1 MKLVWPVWVV
11 SLWRLVQRALV
22 AVAVLA
28 LLLTCF
34 WLKKESD
41 WESGPALNDAEAFR
55 HGTIGLETL
64 PLKYLLVLE
73 EVSGDQFSFRNGLK
87 RPFTEEYGFI
97 VPPPPAGR
105 SVCDAQTA
113 DEVRA
118 FLPVG
123 FNVSHRLPLSATPAP
138 VQFAGLS
145 CALCHSSRI
154 HTADGKVDRI
164 VIGAGSPSLD
174 LISWVDGFQN
184 AILDPRLS
192 ADRIFEAYDK
202 KCGPP
207 KGFVASSVERPVERI
222 FINGWISGFRAQ
234 VLANLT
240 KFDLPYSGPELNDAD
255 KIYAG
260 PSRTRPFR
268 SAVRTALRFP
278 GQNNLALSKV
288 PAVFDQ
294 QAKARSQYD
303 GSIDDRVIRSLVAAY
318 ASGSSVE
325 ALAQAEVVHN
335 IYAAA
340 EFTKDDGNRPNAAPG
355 FEVPSYPAVFP
366 GHYDPVR
373 AKRGLE
379 VYKQHCQACHGY
391 RPLGDHDEKPYDTA
405 VTCPSKS
412 WCLGENVPIA
422 EIGTDPSRLDF
433 RYSDIL
439 PTGIQLS
446 FVGGGADLEAQRQTI
461 AKAQA
466 DALQNGQGA
475 LAGYWQ
481 HITGDAGSPVPGI
494 EGLHEAHLLYP
505 GGHPFFIK
513 PGVVHIGTPLGYLN
527 APLLRAWLRAPFLHN
542 ASVPTMRQLIG
553 LDPRPE
559 IFCRGDNVYD
569 PEVLGL
575 VAPAPVNGACP
586 PELGFKYDTRLPGNS
601 NAGHLYPWAK
611 PTPAQRL
618 QLADLLEYLKS
629 L

>member
-1 MKLVWPVWVV
+1 MQLLWPVWV
-11 SLWRLVQRALV
+11 SGLWRVTQRVLV
-22 AVAVLA
+22 AIGILA

-41 WESGPALNDAEAFR
+41 WGDGPPLSDAEAFH

-64 PLKYLLVLE
+64 PLKYLLVME
-73 EVSGDQFSFRNGLK
+73 DVSGDQFSFRNGLK
-87 RPFTEEYGFI
+87 RPFTEAYGFI
-97 VPPPPAGR
+97 VPPPPAGK
-105 SVCDAQTA
+105 SVCDAHTP

-123 FNVSHRLPLSATPAP
+123 FSVTHRLPLSATPSP
-138 VQFAGLS
+138 VQFAGLT
-145 CALCHSSRI
+145 CALCHSARI

-174 LISWVDGFQN
+174 LIAWVDGFQN
-184 AILDPRLS
+184 ALLDPRLS

-207 KGFVASSVERPVERI
+207 KGFVAASIERPVERI
-222 FINGWISGFRAQ
+222 FINGWIGGLRSQILG
-234 VLANLT
+234 NIT
-240 KFDLPYSGPELNDAD
+240 KFDLPYSGPELNNPAT
-255 KIYAG
+255 IYAG

-278 GQNNLALSKV
+278 AQNNFALSKV

-294 QAKARSQYD
+294 QAKVRSQYD
-303 GSIDDRVIRSLVAAY
+303 GSIDDRTVRSLVAAY

-325 ALAQAEVVHN
+325 ALAQPEVVHN

-340 EFTKDDGNRPNAAPG
+340 DFTKDDGNRPSAAPG
-355 FEVPSYPAVFP
+355 FEVPSYPSVFP
-366 GHYDPVR
+366 GHFDPVR
-373 AKRGLE
+373 AKRGQDI
-379 VYKQHCQACHGY
+379 YKQYCQSCHGY
-391 RPLGDHDEKPYDTA
+391 RPLGDRDEKPYDA
-405 VTCPSKS
+405 VVTCPNKS

-422 EIGTDPSRLDF
+422 EIGTDPSRVNF

-439 PTGIQLS
+439 PQGIELA
-446 FVGGGADLEAQRQTI
+446 FVGGGADLEAQRQTV
-461 AKAQA
+461 AKLQA
-466 DALQNGQGA
+466 EALQNGQGA

-481 HITGDAGSPVPGI
+481 HITGDAGSLVPGL

-513 PGVVHIGTPLGYLN
+513 PGVVHNSDPLGYLN
-527 APLLRAWLRAPFLHN
+527 SPLPRAWLRAPYLHN

-553 LDPRPE
+553 LDPRPAV
-559 IFCRGDNVYD
+559 FCRGDNAYD
-569 PEVLGL
+569 PDAVGL
-575 VAPAPVNGACP
+575 ATPVPVNGVCP
-586 PELGFKYDTRLPGNS
+586 PDSGFKYDTRLPGNS
-601 NAGHLYPWAK
+601 NAGHLYPWAN
-611 PTPAQRL
+611 PTPAQRQ